1 MENSKN
7 YRVCHEIIVQKFFIK
22 KLCLNLLMLIAS
34 RSITK
39 PFSSFYMNT
48 ISSGYMSDINDVTQ
62 DTLLSHTHQIGQTIT
77 RDDGKILELSSN
89 HYLFVMLTLK

>member
-1 MENSKN
+1 
-7 YRVCHEIIVQKFFIK
+7 
-22 KLCLNLLMLIAS
+22 MLIAS

-48 ISSGYMSDINDVTQ
+48 SSSGYMSDINDVTQ
-62 DTLLSHTHQIGQTIT
+62 DTLLSLTHQIGQTIT